1 MDMERETEGKW
12 EEGRNRVRGR
22 GVNVDSFPLQKH

>member
-12 EEGRNRVRGR
+12 EEESRERGI
-22 GVNVDSFPLQKH
+22 NVDSFPLQKH